1 MSQKHEENTDNTSEI
16 QVNNHE
22 HKNGSGTDSG
32 RKRRQPND
40 PEEMHSV
47 KGGTD
52 MPRGIAFALPI
63 ATRRGHVMIFIPSL
77 FNLGD
82 FIIAGSGRFVI
93 VRIRFAQKISADI
106 RQIESEFATTIAGLR
121 AVPRQ
126 GPVSCELWLYSRYG
140 TLRYFKVGD
149 TGVEEID
156 SLGLS
161 PAETPALSVKTG
173 SAETTAANAATVPAS
188 PPPPDPYEIFR
199 RWHRKRNAVRKAAG
213 IRDLIH
219 PAILELMCRES
230 SGTAAGKTGRRSPA
244 RAGSGNAAGGNGEGD
259 RR

>member
-1 MSQKHEENTDNTSEI
+1 
-16 QVNNHE
+16 
-22 HKNGSGTDSG
+22 
-32 RKRRQPND
+32 
-40 PEEMHSV
+40 
-47 KGGTD
+47 

-82 FIIAGSGRFVI
+82 FIIAGSGRIVI

-106 RQIESEFATTIAGLR
+106 RQVESEFATTIAGLR

-140 TLRYFKVGD
+140 TLRYFRVGE
-149 TGVEEID
+149 TCIEEID

-161 PAETPALSVKTG
+161 PS
-173 SAETTAANAATVPAS
+173 ETTAANAATVS
-188 PPPPDPYEIFR
+188 VSSLPPPDPYEIFR

-213 IRDLIH
+213 IRDLLH

-230 SGTAAGKTGRRSPA
+230 SGAAAGKTDRRSPA
-244 RAGSGNAAGGNGEGD
+244 RAGSGNTPVGNGEGD
-259 RR
+259 LR

>member
-1 MSQKHEENTDNTSEI
+1 M
-16 QVNNHE
+16 NNHE
-22 HKNGSGTDSG
+22 QEKSSGTDRG
-32 RKRRQPND
+32 QQRWRPED
-40 PEEMHSV
+40 PEEVHSV

-106 RQIESEFATTIAGLR
+106 RQVEAELATTIAGLR

-149 TGVEEID
+149 TGIEEID

-161 PAETPALSVKTG
+161 PAETPVLPLKTG
-173 SAETTAANAATVPAS
+173 CVETTAANAATVPAS

-213 IRDLIH
+213 IRDLLH

-230 SGTAAGKTGRRSPA
+230 NGTAAGKTGRRSPA
-244 RAGSGNAAGGNGEGD
+244 RAGSGNVAGGNGEGI
-259 RR
+259 